1 MFWVDFV
8 LVDFVL
14 VLILFSFF
22 VLAFFFLSDESTSL
36 GLDGDAPLFFFGR
49 RRGRGQ
55 FGSVRLQRE
64 SLDLQTNH
72 RQWLDGHGAPL
83 FAPRHFVQKR
93 QPCSYA
99 ELAPSD
105 DAGGASV
112 VEEEHQH
119 QEHQEQAASHGAG
132 GDLV

>member
-1 MFWVDFV
+1 MGVDFV
-8 LVDFVL
+8 
-14 VLILFSFF
+14 FF
-22 VLAFFFLSDESTSL
+22 LRSSFFFLSDESTSL
-36 GLDGDAPLFFFGR
+36 GLDGDAPVFFFGR
-49 RRGRGQ
+49 GRGRGQ

-72 RQWLDGHGAPL
+72 RQWLDGHRAPL

-105 DAGGASV
+105 DAGGAGV
-112 VEEEHQH
+112 VEEEHQEKH
-119 QEHQEQAASHGAG
+119 QAEAQAASYGAG